1 MLFWT
6 IVKVAMKSIAANKL
20 RSFLTMLGVI
30 IGVAAVIAML
40 GLGAGTKEKVTESVR
55 NMGANLL
62 VVRAGSRMGGGVSG
76 GGATQELKLED
87 AESLLRGVKD
97 LEMVAPEV
105 NGRFQVKYM
114 NKNSNVSVNGE
125 PVTYFPV
132 RNFTIEKG
140 RAFTE
145 AEVNRGSK
153 VAVLGPKTA
162 TDLFGEGMDPIG
174 EQIKI
179 KGVNFLVVGVTKA
192 KGDQGWY
199 NPDDQIVIPIT
210 VAMSQLLGRVNLSS
224 IYMQVRDGADMVKV
238 QEDATQVL
246 RRQHRLQVGQ
256 PDDFSIRNLQEI
268 ADSLDS
274 VSKVFTMLLAGVASV
289 SLLVGGIGI
298 MNIML
303 VSVTERTREIGIRKA
318 LGARK
323 LDLLTQFLLEA
334 VVVSV
339 TGGVIGVTIGVG
351 SILGFNEAM
360 TRFFQ
365 GSYSAKLEAWPVIVA
380 FAFSVMVGVFFGWYP
395 ARKAAGLDPIEALRY
410 E

>member
-6 IVKVAMKSIAANKL
+6 IVKVALKSIAANKL

-55 NMGANLL
+55 QMGANLL
-62 VVRAGSRMGGGVSG
+62 VVRAGNRWGGGVSG
-76 GGATQELKLED
+76 GGQQQDLKLDD
-87 AESLLRGVKD
+87 AEALLRGVPD
-97 LEMVAPEV
+97 IEMVSPEV
-105 NGRFQVKYM
+105 SSRFQAKYQ
-114 NKNSNVSVNGE
+114 NKNTNVSVMGE

-132 RNFTIEKG
+132 RNFVIEKG

-145 AEVNRGSK
+145 AEVNRNAR
-153 VAVLGPKTA
+153 VAVLGPKTVE
-162 TDLFGEGMDPIG
+162 DLFGEMDPIG

-179 KGVNFLVVGVTKA
+179 KGINFLVVGVTKA

-199 NPDDQIVIPIT
+199 NPDDQIVVPLST
-210 VAMSQLLGRVNLSS
+210 AMSQLMGRVNLASV
-224 IYMQVRDGADMVKV
+224 YVQVRQGADMAKV
-238 QEDATQVL
+238 QEEATEVL
-246 RRQHRLQVGQ
+246 RKQHRLQAGQ

-268 ADSLDS
+268 ADSLDE

-303 VSVTERTREIGIRKA
+303 VTVTERTREIGIRKA

-339 TGGVIGVTIGVG
+339 TGGLIGVTIGIG
-351 SILGFNEAM
+351 SIIGFNEAM

-365 GSYSAKLEAWPVIVA
+365 GQYTAKLEAWPVLMA
-380 FAFSVMVGVFFGWYP
+380 FGFSVLVGIFFGWYP
-395 ARKAAGLDPIEALRY
+395 ARKAAGLDPIDALRY